1 MQRLKNSLSLL
12 AFFLG
17 LGILFYLIRAKHEE
31 ILSVFTRLDWSQ
43 LALIFIFPVTW
54 YFLQSFAWWRVIKDD
69 ERQIGLWPI
78 FLVKITGEAVNTITP
93 ISIAGGDP
101 YRIYLLQKKISGTSS
116 AASVIVD
123 RTVHTIGIFML
134 LVLSLGLAW
143 LRLPLPPEWRFAMPL
158 VLVVF
163 LALLLVLV
171 AGQRKGLFATLGRV
185 AAKTGFQK
193 RRFALWQT
201 KLAELDANIGAF
213 YKKHPLHFFEIL
225 FLHFLS
231 RVLGAVEIYL
241 IAQFL
246 ELPVGFDHALFL
258 ASLTVLINTVFVFI
272 PGSLGVMEGGY
283 GALFYL
289 LKMSEAHGVA
299 IQLVRRLRTFFW
311 VFLGLVA
318 ILIYKPKKRDS
329 LSA

>member
-1 MQRLKNSLSLL
+1 MQRLKNSLSLF

-17 LGILFYLIRAKHEE
+17 LGVLFFLVKARHQE
-31 ILSVFTRLDWSQ
+31 ILGVFLRLNWLQ
-43 LALIFIFPVTW
+43 LVLIFIFPVTW
-54 YFLQSFAWWRVIKDD
+54 YFLQSYAWWRVIKDD
-69 ERQIGLWPI
+69 ERQIGLWSI

-93 ISIAGGDP
+93 LSIAGGDP
-101 YRIYLLQKKISGTSS
+101 YRIYLLQKKISGTAST
-116 AASVIVD
+116 ASVIVD

-143 LRLPLPPEWRFAMPL
+143 LKLPLPPAWHFVMPVIL
-158 VLVVF
+158 SIF
-163 LALLLVLV
+163 LTLLLILM
-171 AGQRKGLFATLGRV
+171 AGQRKGLFTTLGRL
-185 AAKTGFQK
+185 ATKTGFQK
-193 RRFALWQT
+193 KLFDRWQT
-201 KLAELDANIGAF
+201 KLAEIDVQIGAF

-241 IAQFL
+241 IASFL

-283 GALFYL
+283 GAMFYL

-311 VFLGLVA
+311 VFLGLMA
-318 ILIYKPKKRDS
+318 ILIYKPKK
-329 LSA
+329 LK